1 MKKSFGRGLGDQGGG
16 LRDLVFAVRLAAL
29 LLVVAL
35 VLLEG
40 GAALRVLPHP
50 VVPVPLVLTLPLPLL
65 PLGRRGERRG
75 VAALDAEPVAEFVE
89 PLPANRRAEL
99 LQEELVDLGERHE
112 AERRVP
118 VALGGEGGA
127 AAVFE

>member
-50 VVPVPLVLTLPLPLL
+50 LVPVPLVLPLPLPLL

-75 VAALDAEPVAEFVE
+75 VAALDAKPVAELIE
-89 PLPANRRAEL
+89 PLPANRRAALPLEDL
-99 LQEELVDLGERHE
+99 ADLGKRHA
-112 AERRVP
+112 AERRVL
-118 VALGGEGGA
+118 VALGGE
-127 AAVFE
+127 